1 MCTIED
7 MELEQEQIKVCK
19 EIFKS
24 SGIDLKDERYT
35 FLYIACRISKVQNL
49 SEISQIIK
57 TIRYIRNEYIKH
69 LYFYG
74 RDCLVDIMGG
84 LGEWNS
90 DFCTQVSIFYTSIA
104 FDPDIS
110 SPYINHKKAGR
121 KIISLSSE
129 LIKICR
135 KYMRKEGKVKCMKK
149 C

>member
-1 MCTIED
+1 MCTLED

-24 SGIDLKDERYT
+24 LGIDPKDERYT
-35 FLYIACRISKVQNL
+35 FLYIACRISKIQDL

-57 TIRYIRNEYIKH
+57 TIRYIRNEYIKYI
-69 LYFYG
+69 YFYG
-74 RDCLVDIMGG
+74 RDCLFDIMGG
-84 LGEWNS
+84 LGEWNN

-104 FDPDIS
+104 FDPDIP

-121 KIISLSSE
+121 KIILLSNE
-129 LIKICR
+129 LIKMCHI
-135 KYMRKEGKVKCMKK
+135 YIRKEGKKKCMKK